1 MLKIHVSVSLDGYV
15 AGPDVAIDNAMGTG
29 GEALH
34 AWMFASPQDPV
45 DREVAATMFSTDT
58 MGAVLMGRR
67 TLEVGLGHWG
77 DDGTFGVPCFV
88 VSHNAHEPIT
98 KGSTSFTF
106 VTDGLGSAVEQARAA
121 AGGGKDV
128 EVMGADLGRQL
139 MKAGLIDE
147 LAITLVPIVLGGG
160 ATLFGDLPA
169 GTPRFQQLDARS
181 SASVTHLR
189 YRLQQP

>member
-1 MLKIHVSVSLDGYV
+1 M
-15 AGPDVAIDNAMGTG
+15 
-29 GEALH
+29 
-34 AWMFASPQDPV
+34 
-45 DREVAATMFSTDT
+45 
-58 MGAVLMGRR
+58 
-67 TLEVGLGHWG
+67 
-77 DDGTFGVPCFV
+77 
-88 VSHNAHEPIT
+88 SHNAHEPIT

-160 ATLFGDLPA
+160 ATLFGDLPP

-189 YRLQQP
+189 YRLEQP

>member
-1 MLKIHVSVSLDGYV
+1 M
-15 AGPDVAIDNAMGTG
+15 
-29 GEALH
+29 
-34 AWMFASPQDPV
+34 
-45 DREVAATMFSTDT
+45 
-58 MGAVLMGRR
+58 
-67 TLEVGLGHWG
+67 
-77 DDGTFGVPCFV
+77 
-88 VSHNAHEPIT
+88 
-98 KGSTSFTF
+98 
-106 VTDGLGSAVEQARAA
+106 TDGLGSAVEQARAA

-160 ATLFGDLPA
+160 TTLFGDLPA
-169 GTPRFQQLDARS
+169 EDLPRFQQLDARS